1 MSDTSETAT
10 SAEGGSTMPA
20 AHLERV
26 TGPTARISTY
36 TTNELVTISSGATV
50 REAAQLIDSASVGCV
65 LVGSMEAVEGIVS
78 ERDIVRF
85 IGIGGDPDATLVGDL
100 ESKHLMYTPCD
111 TTVADVAEEMME
123 NYVRHVV
130 VTEGEQVVGIVSMRD
145 VISAYLT

>member
-1 MSDTSETAT
+1 MSDTSDTAT
-10 SAEGGSTMPA
+10 AADGGTPPA
-20 AHLERV
+20 AHMERV

-36 TTNELVTISSGATV
+36 TTNELVTISAGSTV

-65 LVGSMEAVEGIVS
+65 LVGSIASVEGIVS

-85 IGIGGDPDATLVGDL
+85 VGAGGDPDASLVGDL
-100 ESKHLMYTPCD
+100 ESKHLMYTSCD

-130 VTEGEQVVGIVSMRD
+130 VTEGDKIVGIVSMRD